1 MIKCHRQNNL
11 LSKRHRSIRKV
22 VAPAEV
28 GRLLGLEKV
37 VSSSLRRPI
46 SRRIKRGGVV
56 AEAD

>member
-1 MIKCHRQNNL
+1 MKKCHRQNNL
-11 LSKRHRSIRKV
+11 LSKRHRSIKKV

-37 VSSSLRRPI
+37 VSSSLRKQI

-56 AEAD
+56 AEGD